1 MTGLG
6 RCACGASPRIAARNI
21 VLRDGGYTA
30 LMQKQYDL
38 VGVAGSQLEHA
49 GDGYVGRDL
58 LTVGSYNIHRCI
70 GIDLGWP

>member
-21 VLRDGGYTA
+21 VLGDGGARRA

-38 VGVAGSQLEHA
+38 VGAAGSQVEHA
-49 GDGYVGRDL
+49 GDGYVDRDL

-70 GIDLGWP
+70 GNDLG